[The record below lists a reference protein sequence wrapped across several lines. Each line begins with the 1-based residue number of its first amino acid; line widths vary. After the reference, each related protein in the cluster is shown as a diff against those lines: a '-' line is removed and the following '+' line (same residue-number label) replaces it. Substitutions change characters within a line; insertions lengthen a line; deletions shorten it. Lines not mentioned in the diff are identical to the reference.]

1 MPRQLFDSPEMREAI
16 RRWLRGRMAYKG
28 MEYKDLCAR
37 LAELGVTQNES
48 NLRSKVN
55 NGSLGAQMFVYLLL
69 AMDTRAL
76 DLAEIREILSDI
88 QAAAAVGGDVET

>member
-1 MPRQLFDSPEMREAI
+1 MREAI

-48 NLRSKVN
+48 NLRSRAN

-69 AMDTRAL
+69 AMDIRAL
-76 DLAEIREILSDI
+76 DLGEIREILSDI
-88 QAAAAVGGDVET
+88 GAGDAVGGDTESG